1 MPDINPKFVDIG
13 GAEMVLLTRAEFDAL
28 MEVVEDAEE
37 DAELSA
43 IYDQRM
49 ADLKAGYDIV
59 LPVEVSARCRK
70 GESLLRAIRNW
81 RGLTQAEV
89 AEKSGLTQGYLSD
102 LEAGK
107 REGAPQTLRKIAE
120 AMGVDPVMLV
130 DPRE

>member
-49 ADLKAGYDIV
+49 ADLKAGYDVI

-70 GESLLRAIRNW
+70 GESLLRAVRNW

-107 REGAPQTLRKIAE
+107 REGTPQTLRKIAE
-120 AMGVDPVMLV
+120 AMGIDPVMLV